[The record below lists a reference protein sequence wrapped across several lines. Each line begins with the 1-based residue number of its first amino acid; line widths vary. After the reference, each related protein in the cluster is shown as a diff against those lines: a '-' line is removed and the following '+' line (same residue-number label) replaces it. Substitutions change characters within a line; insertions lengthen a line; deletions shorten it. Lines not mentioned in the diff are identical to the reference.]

1 MGKEWQVVRDP
12 GGFLALGL
20 GLGLMPWMP
29 GTFGALL
36 AFPLIWSMSALGLW
50 AKLAIVVA
58 LALVGIGICG
68 RAGQLL
74 GKPDHGA
81 IVWDEL
87 CGCAL
92 AMLFVPATWLWW
104 GAAFV
109 AFRVFDIAK
118 PFPISWL
125 DDHVEGG
132 LGVMADDMAAGVAA
146 GLLLLAASYVLS

>member
-1 MGKEWQVVRDP
+1 MVRDP
-12 GGFLALGL
+12 RGFLALGL

-36 AFPLIWSMSALGLW
+36 AFPLIWSISTLGLW
-50 AKLAIVVA
+50 AKLAIVVV
-58 LALVGIGICG
+58 LSLVGIALCG
-68 RAGQLL
+68 RAGELL
-74 GKPDHGA
+74 GKSDHGS

-92 AMLFVPATWLWW
+92 AMLFVPDTWMWW
-104 GAAFV
+104 VAAFV

-125 DDHVEGG
+125 DDNIEGG
-132 LGVMADDMAAGVAA
+132 LGVMVDDMAAGIAA